1 MGKRLRKYPD
11 IPRQRARP
19 HYPLSFQQERVLY
32 LSELLPDSAV
42 WNLISCKRLTGPV
55 DSDALLWAAGDLIER
70 HPALRTKVSYAGGAP
85 VQSFDETMD
94 RIYRCVDLSA
104 EPEEERE
111 AKARRLLSE
120 ASLKVIDLR
129 REPLFQILW
138 IRMGEAEG
146 MLILKLHHIISDA
159 TTFQRIWHDFK
170 WFYNAHAGVPN
181 GEELPTPGI
190 RYADYVLWQRETF
203 DEAHTR
209 EQEAYWLKQFQGE
222 LPALELPTDFT
233 ARPGLSFAGALEI
246 QPIPREV
253 VQGLRTLC
261 MQKRVIPFS
270 ALLCAYYVLLHKC
283 SRQRDVVVGTVFA
296 GRHYSPE
303 LQQAVGFFVNTVA
316 IRMEVDGETAFDEL
330 LRRVHEQVDEA
341 YDMQDYPF
349 ERLIQKLNPERSSSR
364 NPLFRAMF
372 NMVVAA
378 KEEAAFA
385 GAKEAWIEPDMD
397 ATQVDLLFDIHQ
409 EDDEMEIRVE
419 YNTDLFRQETIRRFI
434 SFYVNL
440 LRAAIER
447 PEARVKELRML
458 DPAERNRLLADWNR
472 TGAEYPREACI
483 HELFEAQAWKTPER
497 AAVWHESKELTY
509 RELNER
515 ANRLARM
522 IRSKGS
528 GTEHIVGIAAERSL
542 EMVVGM
548 LAVLKAGGAY
558 MPIDPGYPEDRIK
571 YMLQDSGAKVLL
583 VQQGKL
589 DASKLEAEIIAIEIG
604 EEEQSLHSP
613 DHLKTDT
620 HARSLAYVMY
630 TSGSTGRPKGV
641 MVEHR
646 NVVRLV
652 QNTDYVRFED
662 SDAILQTGA
671 PAFDATTFEIWGALL
686 NGIKLYVSSDN
697 VLLNADHLGRFI
709 AKHGISHLWL
719 TAPLFNQLSDMK
731 PELFAPLKALLIG
744 GDALSVRHVNKVLA
758 AVPGLRIQNMYGPTE
773 NTTFS
778 TCFPITGPHETN
790 VPIGKPIRHSTAYI
804 VDAYGELLPVGVPGE
819 LCVGGDG
826 VARGYLNQPELTEQ
840 KFVDNPFEP
849 GTKMYRTGDLAR
861 WLPDGN
867 IEFMGRMDN
876 QIKLRGFRI
885 ELGEIEAK
893 LAEHPHTK
901 EVVVTVREDRPGD
914 KALCAYFVADR
925 DIPASEWR
933 AYLAKALPEYM
944 IPTAFVR
951 IDKMPLKETGKI
963 DKKALP
969 EPNGAAYEVK
979 FRRPPETELEREL
992 ADLWMQTLGLTEVG
1006 IDDSFFELG
1015 GHSLKATMIVSQ
1027 LNKQFHTDLSL
1038 TEFFGGPTIRE
1049 LAQRLSARAD
1059 GLYTSIAPAAK
1070 RESYPVS
1077 TAQKR
1082 MYIVSML
1089 TYRGTGYNI
1098 PLVLSL
1104 EGRLDRDRLGYVFRE
1119 LIRRHESFRTSFH
1132 IVNGE
1137 LVQRINE
1144 EAKLD
1149 LECLTVETEEEAS
1162 RIIRNFIRPFDLS
1175 RAPLIRGLLLKQQ
1188 EDRHLLV
1195 LDMHHI
1201 ISDGVSLD
1209 ILFREIIALY
1219 QGEFLNPLRVQY
1231 KDYAVWQH
1239 DFLASERVR
1248 KQGDY
1253 WADVLAGE
1261 LPVLQLATDYPR
1273 PATQTFAGTHVS
1285 CQASPEVLA
1294 GLKRIQA
1301 ETGATL
1307 YMILLAAYNVLL
1319 FRRTRQEDLV
1329 VGTPI
1334 AGRNHADT
1342 QRLIGM
1348 FVNTL
1353 AMRSKPSGK
1362 MTFREF
1368 ADQVKRRALEAYEN
1382 QDYPF
1387 EDLPERIGYVR
1398 DAGRN
1403 PIFDTMFVLQHFE
1416 PLEAELKQL
1425 KVREYPID
1433 YPVAKF
1439 DLTLF
1444 AIERDGGL
1452 RLELEYNTDL
1462 FRKETAERLVQD
1474 YLAILHQLAAEGT
1487 DKKLADFILGSEPG
1501 SAPSLGE
1508 PCNQGGR
1515 LLWPRDP
1522 WSYTAACAST
1532 ARIEAQLIGIVENLL
1547 NTKGIGP
1554 GDDFFLCGGN
1564 SLALIRLVAEI
1575 EAAFGVVPSIMEIR
1589 EAPVISEWAR
1599 KVESLQ
1605 KQAAL

>member
-55 DSDALLWAAGDLIER
+55 DADALLWAAGDLAER
-70 HPALRTKVSYAGGAP
+70 HPALRTKVSYVNGAP
-85 VQSFDETMD
+85 VQSFDETID

-111 AKARRLLSE
+111 AKALRLLSE
-120 ASLKVIDLR
+120 ASLKPIDLR
-129 REPLFQILW
+129 RGPLFQIIW
-138 IRMGEAEG
+138 IRMGEAES
-146 MLILKLHHIISDA
+146 MLILRLHHIISDA

-181 GEELPTPGI
+181 GEELPSPGI

-209 EQEAYWLKQFQGE
+209 EQEQYWLEQFQGE
-222 LPALELPTDFT
+222 LPALELPTDFPV
-233 ARPGLSFAGALEI
+233 RPGLSFAGALEI

-316 IRMEVDGETAFDEL
+316 IRMEVNGEDAFDEL
-330 LRRVHEQVDEA
+330 LSRVHNQVDEA

-349 ERLIQKLNPERSSSR
+349 ERLIHKLNPDRSSSR

-372 NMVVAA
+372 NMVVAG

-385 GAKEAWIEPDMD
+385 GAKEAWIEPAMD

-409 EDDEMEIRVE
+409 EDNEMEIRVE
-419 YNTDLFRQETIRRFI
+419 YNPDLFRRETVRRLI
-434 SFYVNL
+434 GCYVNL
-440 LRAAIER
+440 LRSAIEQ

-458 DPAERNRLLADWNR
+458 DPTERNRLLADWNR
-472 TGAEYPREACI
+472 TEAEYPRKACI

-497 AAVWHESKELTY
+497 VALWHEGMELTY

-515 ANRLARM
+515 ANKLAAM
-522 IRSKGS
+522 IRLRKGS
-528 GTEHIVGIAAERSL
+528 GTEHIIGIAAERSI

-571 YMLQDSGAKVLL
+571 YMLHDSGAKILL

-589 DASKLEAEIIAIEIG
+589 NTDKLEAEIIAFEIG

-613 DHLKTDT
+613 DNLKSDT

-652 QNTDYVRFED
+652 QNTDYVRFEAN
-662 SDAILQTGA
+662 DAILQTGA

-686 NGIKLYVSSDN
+686 NGIKLYMTSDN
-697 VLLNADHLGRFI
+697 VLLNADNLGRFI
-709 AKHGISHLWL
+709 QEHGISHLWL
-719 TAPLFNQLSDMK
+719 TAPLFNQLTDMK

-778 TCFPITGPHETN
+778 TYFPITGPQETN
-790 VPIGKPIRHSTAYI
+790 VPIGRPIRNSKAYI

-826 VARGYLNQPELTEQ
+826 VARGYLNQPELTAQ
-840 KFVDNPFEP
+840 RFVDNPFEP

-893 LAEHPHTK
+893 LAEHPQAK
-901 EVVVTVREDRPGD
+901 EVVVTVREDRPGN

-933 AYLAKALPEYM
+933 ACLAKTLPEYM
-944 IPTAFVR
+944 IPAAFVR
-951 IDKMPLKETGKI
+951 IDRMPLKETGKI

-969 EPNGAAYEVK
+969 EPNGAADAARA
-979 FRRPPETELEREL
+979 RRPPETELEREL
-992 ADLWMQTLGLTEVG
+992 AALWMQTLGLTEVG
-1006 IDDSFFELG
+1006 IDDPFFELG

-1049 LAQRLSARAD
+1049 LALRLSATAG
-1059 GLYTSIAPAAK
+1059 GLYSSIAPAGK

-1089 TYRGTGYNI
+1089 TPGGTGYNV

-1104 EGRLDRDRLGYVFRE
+1104 EGRLDRERLGYVFRE
-1119 LIRRHESFRTSFH
+1119 LIRRHDSFRTSFH
-1132 IVNGE
+1132 IVNRE
-1137 LVQRINE
+1137 LVQRIDE
-1144 EAKLD
+1144 EARFD
-1149 LECLTVETEEEAS
+1149 LECLSVETEEEAD

-1175 RAPLIRGLLLKQQ
+1175 RAPLIRGLLLKQR

-1219 QGEFLNPLRVQY
+1219 QGEFLSPLRVQY
-1231 KDYAVWQH
+1231 KDYAVWQN
-1239 DFLASERVR
+1239 DFLTSERVR

-1273 PATQTFAGTHVS
+1273 PATQTFAGSHVF
-1285 CQASPEVLA
+1285 CQVSPEVLA
-1294 GLKRIQA
+1294 GLKRIEA
-1301 ETGATL
+1301 ESGATL
-1307 YMILLAAYNVLL
+1307 YMILLAAYNVLM
-1319 FRRTRQEDLV
+1319 FRRTGQEDLV

-1342 QRLIGM
+1342 RNVIGM

-1353 AMRSKPSGK
+1353 AMRNRPSGD

-1368 ADQVKRRALEAYEN
+1368 AEQVKIHALEAYEN

-1403 PIFDTMFVLQHFE
+1403 PIFDTMFVLQHFD

-1444 AIERDGGL
+1444 AVKRDGGL

-1462 FRKETAERLVQD
+1462 YRKATAERLVQD
-1474 YLAILHQLAAEGT
+1474 YLAILRQLTAEGT
-1487 DKKLADFILGSEPG
+1487 DKKLADFVLGSEPETA
-1501 SAPSLGE
+1501 SRRGE
-1508 PCNQGGR
+1508 PCDRKTSLQ
-1515 LLWPRDP
+1515 PARDCYP
-1522 WSYTAACAST
+1522 AVPASAT
-1532 ARIEAQLIGIVENLL
+1532 RIEEQLIGIVESLL
-1547 NTKGIGP
+1547 QTEGIGP
-1554 GDDFFLCGGN
+1554 DDNFFLCGGN
-1564 SLALIRLVAEI
+1564 SLALIRLVAEV
-1575 EAAFGVVPSIMEIR
+1575 EAAFGVVPSVMEIR
-1589 EAPVISEWAR
+1589 EAPVISAWAR